1 MAKRSAF
8 YALSACLVAACS
20 SNPFQPSDINNS
32 VFNTPELFIDQE
44 VRLCGFVLDRFEN
57 GNILTS
63 KPTTPDPPLAIGFI
77 AARDRHEPS
86 RYDGKMAC
94 VQGTIIRTGCGKEII
109 CSWSRHEFALRE
121 TRAVKQ

>member
-1 MAKRSAF
+1 MKMAKRSAF

-86 RYDGKMAC
+86 RYDGKNGLC
-94 VQGTIIRTGCGKEII
+94 TRDNYQNR
-109 CSWSRHEFALRE
+109 LRKGDYMLL
-121 TRAVKQ
+121 VKA